1 MVTMKIGI
9 IRNEDPE
16 SAKDW
21 IQACKNRKLDYTVID
36 ISADNWLEQV
46 LSSQADFFVTQPP
59 GIYERF
65 KTMFDERIYIIT
77 QELGMKV
84 FPSFTESLIYENKKM
99 SSYYF
104 KAKNILHPQTWVFY
118 SYQEAESFVQKAE
131 YPFVAKTSIGAS
143 GSGVK
148 IIKFPKE
155 AMAYIH
161 LAFKGKGIKR
171 RFGPNRNTGS
181 PQKWAAKTIKSPS
194 YFIKR
199 LKYYLEI
206 VGNTQFGYVIFQ
218 EYIPHTFEWRVVK
231 IGDSYFVHK
240 KIVVKDKASG
250 GKVKEFGFPPESVLD
265 YVKSLCNEHDFHCVC
280 VDLFESERGYLVNE
294 IQCVFG
300 IPYKY
305 LAKVG
310 DDVGRF
316 IQKDGAWAFEK
327 GDFTVNEACDLKL
340 EAATKLF
347 SHNKEDG

>member
-1 MVTMKIGI
+1 MKIGI

-21 IQACKNRKLDYTVID
+21 IQACKNKKLDYTVID
-36 ISADNWLEQV
+36 ISAVDWLEQV
-46 LSSQADFFVTQPP
+46 LSIQADFFVTQPP
-59 GIYERF
+59 GYYERF
-65 KTMFDERIYIIT
+65 KTMFDERLYIISR
-77 QELGMKV
+77 ELGLKV

-104 KAKNILHPQTWVFY
+104 DAKNIPHPNTRVFY
-118 SYQEAESFVQKAE
+118 GYYEAVSFIQKAK
-131 YPFVAKTSIGAS
+131 YPFVAKTSIGAA

-148 IIKFPKE
+148 IIRSIKE
-155 AMAYIH
+155 AKAYIH
-161 LAFKGKGIKR
+161 QAFKGKGIRR

-181 PQKWAAKTIKSPS
+181 PKKWAAKTIKSPS

-199 LKYYLEI
+199 LRHYLGI
-206 VGNTQFGYVIFQ
+206 HSDPQFGYVIFQ

-231 IGDSYFVHK
+231 IGDSYFAHK
-240 KIVVKDKASG
+240 KMVVKGKASG
-250 GKVKEFGFPPESVLD
+250 GKVKEFGFPPESVLN
-265 YVKSLCNEHDFHCVC
+265 YVKALCKEHNFHCVC

-310 DDVGRF
+310 DDTGRF
-316 IQKDGAWAFEK
+316 IQKEGAWVFDK

-340 EAATKLF
+340 ETAIKLF
-347 SHNKEDG
+347 SHGEEDNLDK

>member
-1 MVTMKIGI
+1 MKIGI

-21 IQACKNRKLDYTVID
+21 IQACKNRKLDFTVID
-36 ISADNWLEQV
+36 ISAANWLEQV

-65 KTMFDERIYIIT
+65 KTMFDERLYIIT
-77 QELGMKV
+77 QELGLKV

-104 KAKNILHPQTWVFY
+104 DAKNIPHPNTRVFY
-118 SYQEAESFVQKAE
+118 GYYEAVSFIQKAK
-131 YPFVAKTSIGAS
+131 YPFVAKTSIGAA

-148 IIKFPKE
+148 IIRSIKE
-155 AMAYIH
+155 AKAYIH
-161 LAFKGKGIKR
+161 QAFKGKGIRR

-181 PQKWAAKTIKSPS
+181 PKKWAAKTIKSPS

-199 LKYYLEI
+199 LRHYLGI
-206 VGNTQFGYVIFQ
+206 HSDPQFGYVIFQ

-231 IGDSYFVHK
+231 IGDSYFAHK
-240 KIVVKDKASG
+240 KMVVKGKASG
-250 GKVKEFGFPPESVLD
+250 GKVKEFGFPPESVLN
-265 YVKSLCNEHDFHCVC
+265 YVKALCKEHNFHCVC

-310 DDVGRF
+310 DDTGRF
-316 IQKDGAWAFEK
+316 IQKEGAWVFDK

-340 EAATKLF
+340 ETAIKLF
-347 SHNKEDG
+347 SHGEEDNLDK

>member
-1 MVTMKIGI
+1 MKIGI

-21 IQACKNRKLDYTVID
+21 IQACKNRKLDFTVID
-36 ISADNWLEQV
+36 ISAANWLEQV

-65 KTMFDERIYIIT
+65 KTMFDERLYIIT
-77 QELGMKV
+77 QELGLKV

-104 KAKNILHPQTWVFY
+104 DAKNIPHPKTWVFY
-118 SYQEAESFVQKAE
+118 SHQDAKSFIQKAK

-148 IIKFPKE
+148 IIKSPKE
-155 AMAYIH
+155 AGAYIH
-161 LAFKGKGIKR
+161 LAFKGRGITR
-171 RFGPNRNTGS
+171 RFGPNRVTGS
-181 PQKWAAKTIKSPS
+181 PKKWAAKTIKSPS

-199 LKYYLEI
+199 LRHYLGI
-206 VGNTQFGYVIFQ
+206 HSDPQFGYVIFQ

-231 IGDSYFVHK
+231 IGDSYFAHK
-240 KIVVKDKASG
+240 KMVVKGKASG
-250 GKVKEFGFPPESVLD
+250 GKVKEFGFPPESVLN
-265 YVKSLCNEHDFHCVC
+265 YVKALCKEHNFHCVC

-310 DDVGRF
+310 DDTGRF
-316 IQKDGAWAFEK
+316 IQKEGAWVFDK

-340 EAATKLF
+340 ETAIKLF
-347 SHNKEDG
+347 SHGEEDNLDK